1 MDTTQVKETLFLMS
15 LLLNIIVL
23 KKYYGEKIPDKMRV
37 KYKKRKGT
45 VYVTSIPTVVQF
57 IYLLCS
63 LHIKPVNKQKKE
75 YIHSFNRILICE

>member
-75 YIHSFNRILICE
+75 YTRSLNRILICE